1 MALVAYSDSE
11 SDSDRATSR
20 PPVKRLRHHPPVSNP
35 ELPPHQSLPPLPA
48 AFHDLYASSTR
59 TATHDD
65 PTLHAG
71 RKRAIPHMDGHWPSH
86 LYLEWHPNSS
96 ESSILETL
104 LQRVEA
110 ATSNFYRTASTTS
123 PKQHFHTL
131 LLTPLST
138 RAPLHISLSR
148 TLPLPTDKRQPFL
161 DALTSRIHASGARPF
176 DAAFSG
182 LKWVPNCDRSRW
194 FLVIGVRRPNGDA
207 INRLL
212 LASNQTAK
220 AFGYPE
226 LYNQSAKG
234 NLGHGDGV
242 DMSGSWG
249 SAADADQGTDGKSHK
264 NGLVAA
270 NDDRSHS
277 FHVSLAWSLDAPPD
291 QLLDIS
297 AEQHVTQWLDKEV
310 SKLTVHFDTVK
321 AKVGN
326 AIHSIGLSPK
336 RHEEKG
342 ILG

>member
-86 LYLEWHPNSS
+86 LYLES
-96 ESSILETL
+96 
-104 LQRVEA
+104 
-110 ATSNFYRTASTTS
+110 
-123 PKQHFHTL
+123 
-131 LLTPLST
+131 
-138 RAPLHISLSR
+138 
-148 TLPLPTDKRQPFL
+148 
-161 DALTSRIHASGARPF
+161 
-176 DAAFSG
+176 FSG

>member
-35 ELPPHQSLPPLPA
+35 DVSHQSLPPLPA
-48 AFHDLYASSTR
+48 AFHDLYATSMR

-96 ESSILETL
+96 ESSTVETL
-104 LQRVEA
+104 LQRVQA
-110 ATSNFYRTASTTS
+110 ATSNFYRTASTTL
-123 PKQHFHTL
+123 PKQHIHTL

-161 DALTSRIHASGARPF
+161 DALTARIRASGARPF
-176 DAAFSG
+176 DAALSG
-182 LKWVPNCDRSRW
+182 LKWVPNYDRSRW
-194 FLVIGVRRPNGDA
+194 FLVIGVRRSDGDA
-207 INRLL
+207 LNKLL
-212 LASNQTAK
+212 LSSNQTAK

-226 LYNQSAKG
+226 LYSQAAKG
-234 NLGHGDGV
+234 NGHGDGV
-242 DMSGSWG
+242 DMSGTWG
-249 SAADADQGTDGKSHK
+249 SAADAVLAIDGKSQK
-264 NGLVAA
+264 TDLVAA
-270 NDDRSHS
+270 KDDRSQA
-277 FHVSLAWSLDAPPD
+277 FHISLAWSLEAPPD
-291 QLLDIS
+291 ELFDIS
-297 AEQHVTQWLDKEV
+297 AEQEVKQWLDQEV
-310 SKLTVHFDTVK
+310 SQMAIHFDIVK